1 MDGDC
6 EKKNSVPV
14 CLSVCPQLL
23 YKILNANESWEQQK
37 Q

>member
-6 EKKNSVPV
+6 EKKIV

-23 YKILNANESWEQQK
+23 YKILNANEFWEQQT